1 MDRLGFFKHGFSALM
16 DAASSVVGMKKAV
29 ESLSEAVDEALSNIQ
44 TEMCLHLPSLEAKM
58 YEDPTNTLS
67 ELAQMGYTSLEVG
80 AYYGDTIHDQKVGA
94 FRDMVR
100 KVGLKVVAAHLN
112 REYKEEA
119 VPEGAEGAEGASQGA
134 EGAVQAAEGASQEV
148 EGAVQEVEGAGQGAE
163 GAVQGA
169 EGASVAEGVTE
180 TAEQAEQ
187 SDAPKSYPAE
197 QKWWSAALDVAKQ
210 LGCKRVVM
218 AKVPAFPP
226 EQTAEMAQTYAEYFS
241 RVSAM
246 AAERGLEFCYHPA
259 AAELKPADGASFLD
273 LIAANAVAE
282 EVKFQIDT
290 FEARQADVD
299 IYSLLKQYKHRISSL
314 HLHDRSTVCE
324 SGEIDF
330 DAVIKYASQCG
341 VNDIIIEVRN
351 FTLPPMNCVE
361 RSIQNVMSL
370 ASVRL

>member
-58 YEDPTNTLS
+58 YEDPVNTLS

-100 KVGLKVVAAHLN
+100 KAGLKVVAAHLN
-112 REYKEEA
+112 REFKEEA
-119 VPEGAEGAEGASQGA
+119 VESSP
-134 EGAVQAAEGASQEV
+134 
-148 EGAVQEVEGAGQGAE
+148 E

-169 EGASVAEGVTE
+169 EGAVQEAEDIVEAEAKVATE
-180 TAEQAEQ
+180 AEADKAEQ

-197 QKWWSAALDVAKQ
+197 QKWWSAALDVAKE

-226 EQTAEMAQTYAEYFS
+226 EQTAQMAQTYAEYFS
-241 RVSAM
+241 RIAQM
-246 AAERGLEFCYHPA
+246 AGERGLEFCYHPA

-273 LIAANAVAE
+273 LIATNAVAE
-282 EVKFQIDT
+282 GVKFQIDT
-290 FEARQADVD
+290 FEAMQAGVD
-299 IYSLLKQYKHRISSL
+299 IYSLLKQYKHRIVSL

-330 DAVIKYASQCG
+330 DAVVKYASQCG
-341 VNDIIIEVRN
+341 ISDIIIEVRN

-361 RSIQNVMSL
+361 RSIQNVLSL